1 MMIHYLYV
9 RSDTTYSYADVA
21 CAVTG
26 TPKPLADLSYEIIH
40 SIQPNPTT
48 APTRS
53 WADRVES
60 TREQSRHGKREQ
72 AITTP
77 IEKWFRPGLASR
89 MYAPLLR
96 PRRRGRTSLPFD
108 EQVQR
113 QARSHP
119 LEPRPSAGQTPP
131 SQRTARRPA
140 VKLLKR
146 TANCCSVSRFSNSLP
161 DTL

>member
-1 MMIHYLYV
+1 MIHYLYV
-9 RSDTTYSYADVA
+9 RSNTTYSYADVA
-21 CAVTG
+21 CCAVTG

-53 WADRVES
+53 WADRVEES
-60 TREQSRHGKREQ
+60 TREQSRHGKEQ
-72 AITTP
+72 ARTTL
-77 IEKWFRPGLASR
+77 IEKRFRPGLASR

-119 LEPRPSAGQTPP
+119 LEPRPSAGQTQP
-131 SQRTARRPA
+131 SQRTTRRPA
-140 VKLLKR
+140 V
-146 TANCCSVSRFSNSLP
+146 TVVCSVSRFSNSLP
-161 DTL
+161 GTL